1 MKIKETIKL
10 LAVIIFIGLALYIF
24 SPMGVIGGFYVGFC
38 VSAWMSF
45 SKI

>member
-1 MKIKETIKL
+1 MKIPDTIKM